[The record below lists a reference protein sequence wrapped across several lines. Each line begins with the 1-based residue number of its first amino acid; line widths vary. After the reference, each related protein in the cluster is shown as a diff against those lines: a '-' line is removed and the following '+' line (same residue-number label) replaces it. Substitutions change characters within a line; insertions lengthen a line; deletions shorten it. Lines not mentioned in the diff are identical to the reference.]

1 MKQPRESRQVWWLMA
16 NKGIYAVENLIWI
29 IRVFFLVIIIFSTL
43 VLVAKY
49 SDIKSD
55 TSNLDMQMLATKLV
69 STQNF
74 AATDLRTAR
83 IYLASISSDKMIGK
97 SDDVLSD
104 SISYADNN
112 FAAKIEKQDEL
123 GKPIGDPVYFNRDKF
138 DRYFPQSNSFWT
150 GVKSKVFIFT
160 SSDGTIKV
168 TVVKV

>member
-1 MKQPRESRQVWWLMA
+1 MA

-29 IRVFFLVIIIFSTL
+29 VRVFFLVIIIFSTL

-69 STQNF
+69 STPNF
-74 AATDLRTAR
+74 VTTDLRTAR
-83 IYLASISSDKMIGK
+83 IYPALISREKMIGK
-97 SDDVLSD
+97 SDDVLANSW
-104 SISYADNN
+104 SYADNN

-123 GKPIGDPVYFNRDKF
+123 GKPIGDPVYFSRDKF

-160 SSDGTIKV
+160 SNDGSIKV